1 MHQVDGDI
9 IRDLP
14 SNEFK
19 QGHFTKVSLI
29 VDHDGYEGYLYS
41 NMSEN
46 TQELEQQ
53 GWEEIFPYA
62 KQSFFDRLYQLF
74 PREEFNGTFWQR
86 AEIWG
91 DYIIDCPTYYMASAV
106 ADAGLATYKLIFN
119 AGTQLHGATAPF
131 IYAANDDPSESSKT

>member
-1 MHQVDGDI
+1 
-9 IRDLP
+9 
-14 SNEFK
+14 
-19 QGHFTKVSLI
+19 
-29 VDHDGYEGYLYS
+29 
-41 NMSEN
+41 MSEN
-46 TQELEQQ
+46 TLELEQQ

-74 PREEFNGTFWQR
+74 PADEFNGTFWQR

-119 AGTQLHGATAPF
+119 AGTQLHGATAAF
-131 IYAANDDPSESSKT
+131 IYAANDDPSKSPTICISYQP